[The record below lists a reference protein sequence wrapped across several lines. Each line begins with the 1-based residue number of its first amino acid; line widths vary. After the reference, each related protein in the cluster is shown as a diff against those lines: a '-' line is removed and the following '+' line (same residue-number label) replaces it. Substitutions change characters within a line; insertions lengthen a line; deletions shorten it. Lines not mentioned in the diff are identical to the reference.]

1 MQGEC
6 NGKTRE
12 RSFIRLDTAE
22 PKLIFYKD
30 SANEWQKNLLLF
42 VRVQL
47 ILYKDNARR
56 VQWQDEGT
64 KFHQT

>member
-22 PKLIFYKD
+22 PQFIFYKD
-30 SANEWQKNLLLF
+30 IVF
-42 VRVQL
+42 VLIRQL
-47 ILYKDNARR
+47 HAHFL
-56 VQWQDEGT
+56 
-64 KFHQT
+64 

>member
-6 NGKTRE
+6 NGKTRKQ
-12 RSFIRLDTAE
+12 SFIRLDIAE
-22 PKLIFYKD
+22 PQLIFYKD
-30 SANEWQKNLLLF
+30 NANEWQKSLLLF

-56 VQWQDEGT
+56 VQWQSGKTE
-64 KFHQT
+64 FSQL

>member
-47 ILYKDNARR
+47 IFYKYIVFVLIRQLHAH
-56 VQWQDEGT
+56 
-64 KFHQT
+64 FL